1 VFTGKR
7 LEQTMDRI
15 ALFFI
20 ALALAA
26 CASSPRLGDPF
37 KDRIRACGTVI
48 GPCGSQVW

>member
-1 VFTGKR
+1 
-7 LEQTMDRI
+7 MDRI
-15 ALFFI
+15 ALALI

-26 CASSPRLGDPF
+26 CAANNRPVDPF

>member
-1 VFTGKR
+1 MERV
-7 LEQTMDRI
+7 
-15 ALFFI
+15 ALLFI

-26 CASSPRLGDPF
+26 CAATNRHDDAF